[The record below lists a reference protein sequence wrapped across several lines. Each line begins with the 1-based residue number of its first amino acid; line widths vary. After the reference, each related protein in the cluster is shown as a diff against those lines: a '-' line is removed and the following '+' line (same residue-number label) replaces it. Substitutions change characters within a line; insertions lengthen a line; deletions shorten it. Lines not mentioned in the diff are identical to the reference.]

1 MQINNQDKILK
12 GKEIVKCSTIIFF
25 QVCFLSSCFLMPSI
39 FPYNILRIF
48 IWIIALL
55 PYIFR
60 ESISNFFKKRN

>member
-12 GKEIVKCSTIIFF
+12 VKDIVMCSTIIFF
-25 QVCFLSSCFLMPSI
+25 HVCFLSSFFIIPDE
-39 FPYNILRIF
+39 FPYTILRVF

>member
-12 GKEIVKCSTIIFF
+12 VKNIVKNSSIIFF
-25 QVCFLSSCFLMPSI
+25 QVCFVLSFFIMPSK
-39 FPYNILRIF
+39 FPYTILRVF

-60 ESISNFFKKRN
+60 ESISNFFIKRI